1 MPPSPDSRGLGLRS
15 SFLSRPPLGSRALRP
30 GDSLTI
36 PRMALSVSFIHF
48 VSSADATDATE
59 LLTPTLVGLTPTEHV
74 SLRWTHYCPKWSTA
88 IDSGRLSRMC
98 PLHLILWTLVR
109 WIAGEQQQV
118 LEYPTA
124 GNLVLNAQLRG
135 QCVHP
140 SDAERQLAR
149 LSARLDRRTL
159 TEVATIVRPD
169 TIMRWHR
176 QLIARK
182 RTYAKHR
189 PGRPPVHAEI
199 RGLVVRM
206 ATETPRW
213 GYTRIQG
220 ALKNLGHCVARTT
233 VANILKQQGILPS
246 GKRPMS
252 WRTFLRAHL
261 YATLVG
267 ADRFT
272 SAMSTL
278 CSWLTCRAV
287 YVIVLCSH
295 RVHRMA
301 SPLHPHEQAV
311 PHLADVVGPA
321 LVGSRMRICARHRSW
336 STAISA
342 PAARTRGCGSSAPVV
357 SPNREAQSRLASS
370 SQEEYVNRVVPIGEG
385 HDRPT
390 LTPFVTPHHR
400 ARNHPV
406 LGHELL

>member
-1 MPPSPDSRGLGLRS
+1 MQPSPDSRGLGLRS
-15 SFLSRPPLGSRALRP
+15 SFLSRPPLGSPALRP

-98 PLHLILWTLVR
+98 PLHLILVTLVR

-213 GYTRIQG
+213 GYTRVQG
-220 ALKNLGHCVARTT
+220 ALKNLGHRVARTT
-233 VANILKQQGILPS
+233 VANIVKQQGIPPS
-246 GKRPMS
+246 GKRAMS
-252 WRTFLRAHL
+252 WRTFLRPHL

-267 ADRFT
+267 ADRPYIRDFDVVQ
-272 SAMSTL
+272 L
-278 CSWLTCRAV
+278 VDLPRRVCDRAV
-287 YVIVLCSH
+287 LAPSPPH
-295 RVHRMA
+295 GLAAA
-301 SPLHPHEQAV
+301 SA
-311 PHLADVVGPA
+311 
-321 LVGSRMRICARHRSW
+321 
-336 STAISA
+336 
-342 PAARTRGCGSSAPVV
+342 
-357 SPNREAQSRLASS
+357 
-370 SQEEYVNRVVPIGEG
+370 
-385 HDRPT
+385 
-390 LTPFVTPHHR
+390 
-400 ARNHPV
+400 
-406 LGHELL
+406 